1 MASTRLT
8 RSITGSNAKKATLSF
23 WVKRSKLGGS
33 AYVLFTNR
41 IDASNDTLV
50 RFTSDLIDFKDYQS
64 GSNAARLETSQRFRD
79 IGAWYHVVISI
90 DTTLGT
96 ADDRQKMYINGEQI
110 TSFQSRTNYAQDTV
124 LNINKTGT
132 MEIGANNSADYF
144 DGLMSYFAF
153 VDGAAYDPSYFGE
166 TDSSSGIW
174 KIKTGPSV
182 TYGTNGFF
190 LKMDTSSPGTDT
202 SGNTNTFTASGTPTL
217 AQDNASNNLATFNPL
232 DQPNISQ
239 LSVYTNGNTV
249 AEGTDAGYVSGV
261 STIAPS
267 TGKYYTEFK
276 IVTGYVDSYV
286 GVIATPVSLLGNTR
300 NVDTGSSP
308 YVNNIYSITPGG
320 AKYSAGTG
328 VGGFAGTFTNGD
340 IIGIGLDC
348 DNLRLYFS
356 KNGQWTNGSGSYNSA
371 TPSGYITLPSGQ
383 SWHFIGGDDTSSAY
397 ATWAANFGNGFFGTT
412 AVASSNADA
421 AGHGLFEY
429 AVPTGF
435 FTLNTKNLNTYG

>member
-64 GSNAARLETSQRFRD
+64 GSNAGRLETSQKFRD

-217 AQDNASNNLATFNPL
+217 TQDNASNNFATNNPL
-232 DQPNISQ
+232 CNVAGRWTI
-239 LSVYTNGNTV
+239 TNGNNTIQH
-249 AEGTDAGYVSGV
+249 ANGGSWTAMIS
-261 STIAPS
+261 SIAPS
-267 TGKYYTEFK
+267 VGKYYMEAKITAGASRTMFGVMSADTNIMSYATNLDSICLYYNLSGGEFQQSGG
-276 IVTGYVDSYV
+276 TTS
-286 GVIATPVSLLGNTR
+286 GN
-300 NVDTGSSP
+300 N
-308 YVNNIYSITPGG
+308 Y
-320 AKYSAGTG
+320 
-328 VGGFAGTFTNGD
+328 GTFADND
-340 IIGIGLDC
+340 IAGIALDC
-348 DNLRLYFS
+348 TNNKISIY
-356 KNGQWTNGSGSYNSA
+356 KNGTALVTDHTIPA
-371 TPSGYITLPSGQ
+371 TVDG
-383 SWHFIGGDDTSSAY
+383 FIGFGFTSDSNSTIY
-397 ATWAANFGNGFFGTT
+397 QCNYGNGFFGTT
-412 AVASSNADA
+412 SVASSNADA

-429 AVPTGF
+429 AVPTGYF
-435 FTLNTKNLNTYG
+435 SLNTKNLNTYG

>member
-23 WVKRSKLGGS
+23 WIKRGALGGS

-64 GSNAARLETSQRFRD
+64 GSNVGRLETTQVFRD
-79 IGAWYHVVISI
+79 ISAWYHIVISI

-96 ADDRQKMYINGEQI
+96 ADDRQKMYVNGEQI
-110 TSFQSRTNYAQDTV
+110 TSFASRTNYPQDTV

-132 MEIGANNSADYF
+132 MEIGANNGADYF

-153 VDGAAYDPSYFGE
+153 VDGTAYDASYFGE
-166 TDSSSGIW
+166 TNTATGIW
-174 KIKTGPSV
+174 KIKTAPSV

-202 SGNTNTFTASGTPTL
+202 SGNSNTFTASGTPTL
-217 AQDNASNNLATFNPL
+217 TQDNASNNFATLNTL
-232 DQPNISQ
+232 TYQAASQ
-239 LSVYTNGNTV
+239 SNSGTIRAYNGNTTWKSQGSNQW
-249 AEGTDAGYVSGV
+249 GTIF

-267 TGKYYTEFK
+267 TGKWYFEVK
-276 IVTGYVDSYV
+276 VGAVGGNAIV
-286 GVIATPVSLLGNTR
+286 GVVDAADARANTATEWYIGQSS
-300 NVDTGSSP
+300 TGQG
-308 YVNNIYSITPGG
+308 YQNNGSASNGG
-320 AKYSAGTG
+320 ASYGATY
-328 VGGFAGTFTNGD
+328 TTGD
-340 IIGIGLDC
+340 IIGCAMDLD
-348 DNLRLYFS
+348 NSKIYWS
-356 KNGQWTNGSGSYNSA
+356 KNGTFQNSGVPTSGATGTGALTLTANTNYAFAVTGYN
-371 TPSGYITLPSGQ
+371 TT
-383 SWHFIGGDDTSSAY
+383 TMNC
-397 ATWAANFGNGFFGTT
+397 NFGNGFFGTT

-421 AGHGLFEY
+421 AGHGLMEY
-429 AVPTGF
+429 AVPTGY

>member
-64 GSNAARLETSQRFRD
+64 GSNAGRLETSQKFRD

-132 MEIGANNSADYF
+132 MEIGANNGADYF
-144 DGLMSYFAF
+144 DGLMSYMAV
-153 VDGAAYDPSYFGE
+153 VDGTAYDASYFGE
-166 TDSSSGIW
+166 TNAATGIW
-174 KIKTGPSV
+174 KIKTSPSV

-190 LKMDTSSPGTDT
+190 LKMDTTSPGSDT
-202 SGNTNTFTASGTPTL
+202 SGNDNTFTASGTPTL
-217 AQDNASNNLATFNPL
+217 AQDNASNNFTTLNPL
-232 DQPNISQ
+232 NAY
-239 LSVYTNGNTV
+239 YTNSTFSNGNTTF
-249 AEGTDAGYVSGV
+249 ASGSSYSGTTAN
-261 STIAPS
+261 ILLS
-267 TGKYYTEFK
+267 TGKWYWEGKPISKDGDGDNYVFGIQGQEATGTNQFVGSQAFGWMYY
-276 IVTGYVDSYV
+276 GASGQLYNNNSGASY
-286 GVIATPVSLLGNTR
+286 G
-300 NVDTGSSP
+300 D
-308 YVNNIYSITPGG
+308 
-320 AKYSAGTG
+320 
-328 VGGFAGTFTNGD
+328 TFTAGD
-340 IIGIGLDC
+340 IIGVALDC
-348 DNLRLYFS
+348 TNNKLYFS
-356 KNGQWTNGSGSYNSA
+356 KNGVFQNSENPSAGTGGISITAPASVSLGGYYPSQTFWENSTSGTFSM
-371 TPSGYITLPSGQ
+371 
-383 SWHFIGGDDTSSAY
+383 
-397 ATWAANFGNGFFGTT
+397 NFGNGFFGVT

-429 AVPTGF
+429 AVPTGY
-435 FTLNTKNLNTYG
+435 FTLNTKNLNTYGG